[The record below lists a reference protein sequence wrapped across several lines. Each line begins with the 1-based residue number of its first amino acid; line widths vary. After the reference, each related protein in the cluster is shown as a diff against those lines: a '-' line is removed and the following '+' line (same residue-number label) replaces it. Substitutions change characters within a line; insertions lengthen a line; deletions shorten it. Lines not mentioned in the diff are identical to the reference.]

1 MTTTEFTA
9 MTAPKLPARVEPD
22 SCEENPGYNLESTV
36 SGVGSHFIDNDRG
49 EWKVWPGHVDNPI
62 SVAEANDYVRE
73 LRIALSA
80 AKTLNQHKPKEIAP
94 SDVAIAAE
102 VEALIADRDWTKD
115 EAAEAF
121 GMTHAKL
128 TSRLAGRSGWTVTD
142 LVALATGLG
151 RDEDEV
157 WELLASIGNAGFVA
171 NRQAREARELRRA
184 VDVTDQFADFEN

>member
-1 MTTTEFTA
+1 MTISEITA

-36 SGVGSHFIDNDRG
+36 SGVESHFIDNDRG

-62 SVAEANDYVRE
+62 TVAEANDYVRE

-80 AKTLNQHKPKEIAP
+80 AKTLNQHKPREIAP

-102 VEALIADRDWTKD
+102 VEALIADREWTKD

-121 GMTHAKL
+121 GMTPAKL
-128 TSRLAGRSGWTVTD
+128 TSRLAGRSGWTVND
-142 LVALATGLG
+142 LVALADGLG

-157 WELLASIGNAGFVA
+157 WQLLMSIGNAGFLA
-171 NRQAREARELRRA
+171 NQRAREARELRRSLE
-184 VDVTDQFADFEN
+184 VTDQLADIEN